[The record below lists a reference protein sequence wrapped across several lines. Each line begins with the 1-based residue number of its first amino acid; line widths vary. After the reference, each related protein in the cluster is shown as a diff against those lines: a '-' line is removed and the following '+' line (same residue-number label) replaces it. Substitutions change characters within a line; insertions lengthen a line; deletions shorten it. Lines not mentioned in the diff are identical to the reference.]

1 LQKEEGN
8 LCGLRS
14 GEQEED
20 VVGRTI
26 SWKIRLP
33 VDRGE
38 TNGNFLEDT
47 ISWKIRLL
55 PVSRILHRFA
65 KEGIATPRGSNN
77 EEVCDVGC
85 RYFEDRIRCP

>member
-33 VDRGE
+33 VDRGTTTTAE
-38 TNGNFLEDT
+38 TIGVAREEE
-47 ISWKIRLL
+47 S
-55 PVSRILHRFA
+55 
-65 KEGIATPRGSNN
+65 EGGPKKKQK
-77 EEVCDVGC
+77 
-85 RYFEDRIRCP
+85 